1 MKTLDAQG
9 MIERLESRGWYF
21 VRQRG
26 SSHRIYKNN
35 NNPSILIIVPYHK
48 GKDLPPGT
56 QRAIMR
62 DAGIKPSEL

>member
-1 MKTLDAQG
+1 MKTLDAKA
-9 MIERLESRGWYF
+9 MIALLESRGWYF

-26 SSHRIYKNN
+26 SSHRIYRNN
-35 NNPSILIIVPYHK
+35 NRAGMMIVVPYHK

-62 DAGIKPSEL
+62 DAGISPAEL

>member
-9 MIERLESRGWYF
+9 MIDLLESRGWRF

-26 SSHRIYKNN
+26 SSHRIYRNDDA
-35 NNPSILIIVPYHK
+35 PGVLIVVPYHK

-62 DAGIKPSEL
+62 DAGILPSEL

>member
-1 MKTLDAQG
+1 MKSLTAQG
-9 MIERLESRGWYF
+9 MIDILESRGWYF

-35 NNPSILIIVPYHK
+35 NYPGVLIVVPYHK

-62 DAGIKPSEL
+62 DANILPKDL